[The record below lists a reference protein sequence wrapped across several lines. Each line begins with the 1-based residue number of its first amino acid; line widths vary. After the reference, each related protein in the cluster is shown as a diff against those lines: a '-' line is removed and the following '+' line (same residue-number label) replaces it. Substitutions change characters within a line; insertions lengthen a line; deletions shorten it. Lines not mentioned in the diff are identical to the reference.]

1 MDALVDRSR
10 TVDGK
15 PTSLLDLGYNRIGL
29 DDSWQECGAGVNGSF
44 HVRGRPETLT
54 FKLDRY
60 CTTIE
65 IEAHPDPSAPCYS
78 PPFS

>member
-44 HVRGRPETLT
+44 HVRGRPG
-54 FKLDRY
+54 KLRY
-60 CTTIE
+60 FVTVVIVQLYNSIDYPT
-65 IEAHPDPSAPCYS
+65 